1 MKGGFSTRKLTY
13 LGGLLALWA
22 LAACQPAGKG
32 AKQDSLAMRKDF
44 AESPVLSPED
54 ALRSF
59 RLEAGFTIQ
68 SVAAEPQVVVPVAM
82 TFDRHGRMWVA
93 EMTGYMPDTAGTG
106 ENVPN
111 GKIVILEDTNGDGR
125 ADTRTVFLDS
135 LILPRALAIV
145 GNGLLVAEPPRL
157 WYVEIDN
164 DKPGRKTLVD
174 SLYTEGGNVEH
185 QPNGLLRA
193 MDNWIYSAKSAKRY
207 RLENGKWRKE
217 ETHFRGQWGITQDSE
232 GRLFYNNNS
241 ENLLGDYFPP
251 GLGRNNPNQR
261 RVEGY
266 DENIV
271 PDNRTYPVRPTPGVN
286 RGYMKGVLDD
296 SLRLVNFTAA
306 CGPVIYRDPLFGA
319 AFLNNAFVAE
329 PSANLIKRNIL
340 NDSGYFVKGKQA
352 YAGREFLA
360 STDERFRPVNLYLG
374 PDGALY
380 VLDMYRGIIQ
390 HKTYLT
396 PYLKNEIG
404 MRGLTDPLN
413 CGRIYRIIPENSKP
427 ETFKIGD
434 TPADWV
440 KALKHENGWVR
451 DLAQQLIVDGQQEAL
466 VPQLREILRSNN
478 DYSRQHALWALEG
491 LHALTAEDVLPL
503 LDTTKAAL
511 CRQALSVLPSVLN
524 KSNMQH
530 LLPKI
535 TDAAT
540 AKATAPVAAWI
551 LPFVAKIDPSAAK
564 AVLTSIWQRYP
575 NDKVIADA
583 VISNAK
589 DKETELLSAIKTWN
603 ADTNLVI
610 RRRLEKVL
618 VDISNHRKARLDE
631 ALVRE
636 FPRGNLLFKTICQ
649 TCHGADGEG
658 IQSLAPPLNHSEI
671 VTGKKERLIA
681 IVLYGLTGP
690 VQVNGK
696 VYKSPEINGDMPGIA
711 SNDEFSDADIAQ
723 LMSFLRNAWSNKA
736 DKVSESEVQAVRKKY
751 KGRQKSFT
759 MEELK

>member
-22 LAACQPAGKG
+22 LAACQPAGKR

-54 ALRSF
+54 ALHSF
-59 RLEAGFTIQ
+59 RLEDGFTIQ
-68 SVAAEPQVVVPVAM
+68 PVAAEPQVVVPVAM
-82 TFDRHGRMWVA
+82 TFDRQGRMWVA

-106 ENVPN
+106 EEVPN

-135 LILPRALAIV
+135 LVLPRALAIV

-157 WYVEIDN
+157 WYVEINN
-164 DKPGRKTLVD
+164 DKPGHKTLVD

-193 MDNWIYSAKSAKRY
+193 MDNWIYSAKSSKRY

-241 ENLLGDYFPP
+241 ENLLGDYFSP
-251 GLGRNNPNQR
+251 GLGSNNPNQR

-271 PDNRTYPVRPTPGVN
+271 PDNRTYPIRPTPGVN

-306 CGPVIYRDPLFGA
+306 CGPLIYRAPLFGE
-319 AFLNNAFVAE
+319 AFQNNAFVAE

-340 NDSGYFVKGKQA
+340 QDSGYIVKGKQA

-404 MRGLTDPLN
+404 MRGLTNPLN
-413 CGRIYRIIPENSKP
+413 CGRIYRIIPKNSKP
-427 ETFKIGD
+427 ETFKTGD
-434 TPADWV
+434 TPAEWV

-451 DLAQQLIVDGQQEAL
+451 DKAQQMIVDAQVKEI
-466 VPQLREILRSNN
+466 VPQLRALLASDSGYARL
-478 DYSRQHALWALEG
+478 HALWALEG
-491 LHALTAEDVLPL
+491 LHALMGEDVLPL
-503 LDTTKAAL
+503 FDETDPAL
-511 CRQALSVLPSVLN
+511 QRQALTVLPSVLN
-524 KSNMQH
+524 KSNANIFI
-530 LLPKI
+530 PKI
-535 TDAAT
+535 IAT
-540 AKATAPVAAWI
+540 CVHEATAPVAAFTIPALAKYEPARAAQI
-551 LPFVAKIDPSAAK
+551 LQTLWEIHYDDKFVADAA
-564 AVLTSIWQRYP
+564 
-575 NDKVIADA
+575 
-583 VISNAK
+583 ISVMK
-589 DKETELLSAIKTWN
+589 DKETELLATLKSWN
-603 ADTNLVI
+603 TDTNLVI
-610 RRRLEKVL
+610 RRRVEKVL

-658 IQSLAPPLNHSEI
+658 IQSLAPPLNQSEI

-736 DKVSESEVQAVRKKY
+736 EKVSESDVQAVRKKY

>member
-1 MKGGFSTRKLTY
+1 MKGGFTTKVRSY
-13 LGGLLALWA
+13 IGGLLAVCG
-22 LAACQPAGKG
+22 LAACQQGGKG
-32 AKQDSLAMRKDF
+32 GKEDSLAMRRQF
-44 AESPVLSPED
+44 AESPVLTPAE
-54 ALRSF
+54 ALKAF
-59 RLEAGFTIQ
+59 QVEKGFSVQ
-68 SVAAEPQVVVPVAM
+68 LVAAEPQVVVPVAM

-93 EMTGYMPDTAGTG
+93 EMTGYMPDTVGTG
-106 ENVPN
+106 EDVPN
-111 GKIVILEDTNGDGR
+111 GKIVILEDTNGDGA

-135 LILPRALAIV
+135 LVLPRALCIV
-145 GNGLLVAEPPRL
+145 GDGLLVTEPPRL
-157 WYVEIDN
+157 WYVEIDH

-193 MDNWIYSAKSAKRY
+193 IDNWIYSAKSSKRY
-207 RLENGKWRKE
+207 RLENGTWKKE
-217 ETHFRGQWGITQDSE
+217 ETHFRGQWGITQDDQ
-232 GRLFYNNNS
+232 GRLFFNNNS
-241 ENLLGDYFPP
+241 ENLLGDYFSP

-261 RVEGY
+261 RVEGF
-266 DENIV
+266 DQNIV
-271 PDNRTYPVRPTPGVN
+271 PDNRTYPVRATPGVN

-306 CGPVIYRDPLFGA
+306 CGPVIYRAGLFGGP
-319 AFLNNAFVAE
+319 FLNNAFVAE

-340 NDSGYFVKGKQA
+340 NDSGYFVRGKQA

-360 STDERFRPVNLYLG
+360 STDERFRPVNLYQG

-404 MRGLTDPLN
+404 MRQLTDPLN
-413 CGRIYRIIPENSKP
+413 CGRIYRIVPAGVKTVPATLGDNPE
-427 ETFKIGD
+427 E
-434 TPADWV
+434 WV
-440 KALKHENGWVR
+440 KALDDANGWLR
-451 DLAQQLIVDGQQEAL
+451 DVAQQRIVDMQPQTV
-466 VPQLREILRSNN
+466 VPQLRARLGQPGIGRI
-478 DYSRQHALWALEG
+478 HALWALEG
-491 LHALTAEDVLPL
+491 LHALTPADLLPL
-503 LDTTKAAL
+503 LDTTDAAL
-511 CRQALSVLPSVLN
+511 CRQALSVLPSILDKN
-524 KSNMQH
+524 FAPAIRGK
-530 LLPKI
+530 L
-535 TDAAT
+535 TEAAM
-540 AKATAPVAAWI
+540 ALGTAPVVAYV
-551 LPFVAKIDPSAAK
+551 LPYLAKYDPAGAK
-564 AVLTSIWQRYP
+564 ALQAGIWQRFP
-575 NDKVIADA
+575 NNKIVADA
-583 VISNAK
+583 VIGNAK
-589 DKETELLSAIKTWN
+589 NKETELLSAIIAWN
-603 ADTNLVI
+603 PDTNLVV

-631 ALVRE
+631 ALIKE
-636 FPRGNLLFKTICQ
+636 YPRGNLLFKTICQ
-649 TCHGADGEG
+649 TCHGADGDG
-658 IQSLAPPLNHSEI
+658 IQSLAPPLNHSEL

-723 LMSFLRNAWSNKA
+723 LLSFIRNAWSNKA
-736 DKVSESEVQAVRKKY
+736 EKVTESEVQAVRKKY